1 MSIKIE
7 KKIVSYALASKE
19 EDSKAVTT
27 TAEAKPAE
35 QIVHMHEQVKRPGR
49 LHLQDQ
55 DPAVRARPVRDH
67 QRHGAER
74 RHLA

>member
-35 QIVHMHEQVKRPGR
+35 QIVHMHEQVKRPESLVGSTYKIALAFAAMR
-49 LHLQDQ
+49 GM
-55 DPAVRARPVRDH
+55 PTAVR
-67 QRHGAER
+67 
-74 RHLA
+74 